1 MKNWRLWFLQIP
13 AVLAYCGWSIYLIWN
28 DLAADQMGN
37 MISPASRT
45 EGPTTA
51 KIIACGVTALITVV
65 WMVQSIRDRE

>member
-37 MISPASRT
+37 VVKP
-45 EGPTTA
+45 GPGSGPA
-51 KIIACGVTALITVV
+51 KIIVCGVTALIAVIYV
-65 WMVQSIRDRE
+65 VQSIRDRHP